1 MLKEKKNY
9 KCSVSIARPSLGE
22 TEKLLKQSL
31 TTFCSHNISCFPNSI
46 VPLILV
52 KKQDVSEEISCSP
65 DYSTR

>member
-52 KKQDVSEEISCSP
+52 KK
-65 DYSTR
+65 